1 VHAHQ
6 QPPKQP
12 LYRNTHLHRP
22 HSYQR
27 PKLYPK
33 SGLESEELLK
43 SRGTRSTPKGTFIGH
58 NLQNSMN
65 TRSLP
70 FEHTIILMLPDF
82 PGSQQKARTFVNTS
96 VVFWYLCLSY
106 DRYSG
111 VYEGFS
117 NITFLVH
124 DFNVVHKNQ

>member
-1 VHAHQ
+1 MRQTETERLKSQHRVQ
-6 QPPKQP
+6 RRLEIRMPINSPPKQP

-33 SGLESEELLK
+33 RRLASEELLK

-65 TRSLP
+65 TRLLP
-70 FEHTIILMLPDF
+70 FEHTIIPMLPDF
-82 PGSQQKARTFVNTS
+82 PGSQQKARTFVITL
-96 VVFWYLCLSY
+96 VVF
-106 DRYSG
+106 
-111 VYEGFS
+111 
-117 NITFLVH
+117 LVPV
-124 DFNVVHKNQ
+124 FIL